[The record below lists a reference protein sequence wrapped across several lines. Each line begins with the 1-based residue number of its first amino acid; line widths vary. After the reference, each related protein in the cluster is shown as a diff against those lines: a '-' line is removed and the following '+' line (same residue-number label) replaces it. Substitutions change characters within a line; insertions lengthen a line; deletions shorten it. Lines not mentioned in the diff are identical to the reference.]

1 MDVPIILALGAIV
14 VVAVVL
20 GIVLTREKDPQ
31 RRATALQR
39 TGAAVMAVFTV
50 LAAIFIGGYAMQDPG
65 GNTGLL
71 ITLAWVL
78 PMLILAVGPG
88 SGRPRPLPCCS
99 PSRPPSSRRA
109 CGSPSTPPPCVN
121 SSARTGR

>member
-20 GIVLTREKDPQ
+20 GIVLRREKDPQ

-50 LAAIFIGGYAMQDPG
+50 LAAVFIGGYAMQDPG
-65 GNTGLL
+65 GNAGLL
-71 ITLAWVL
+71 ITLAWML
-78 PMLILAVGPG
+78 PMLILAVGAGQNQAPTARISIGSIQARVISSPALPPG
-88 SGRPRPLPCCS
+88 SCI
-99 PSRPPSSRRA
+99 A
-109 CGSPSTPPPCVN
+109 
-121 SSARTGR
+121 